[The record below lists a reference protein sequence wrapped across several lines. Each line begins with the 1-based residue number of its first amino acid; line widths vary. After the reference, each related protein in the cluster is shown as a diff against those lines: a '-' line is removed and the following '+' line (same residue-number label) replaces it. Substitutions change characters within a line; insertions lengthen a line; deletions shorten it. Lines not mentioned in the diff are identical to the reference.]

1 MVGRVGDKAT
11 GRCGVQVD
19 GVDFVDGVGAVAL
32 ARICYLL
39 FAILEPRY
47 RLHAAGDDGLGGGG
61 GG

>member
-11 GRCGVQVD
+11 GRCGVQ
-19 GVDFVDGVGAVAL
+19 VDGVGAVAL